1 MLNKKYSFLKPI
13 KNPNLARI
21 GRNEDGGYV
30 VDFEII
36 KNCNTLITFGLGPDW
51 SFELDYIK
59 KNKKIKIY
67 MYDYTVSSY
76 PYIKDIWKYFRRLIT
91 LRAKFEAVSN
101 RIKYLYN
108 YLAFL
113 NSKNVTFFK
122 EKITFPVQNKKDA
135 DVEKVFSRIDFNED
149 VILKCDIEGSE
160 FEIIDQIVNFSDR
173 IKMLIFEFH
182 WLNNNEEVFFN
193 SVKKLQKNFDII
205 HVHGNNHVSKTDTGL
220 PIALEITLLNK
231 KYSPKKIEY
240 KYEFPIKDLD
250 FPNNPTKQDLF
261 FSFQN

>member
-1 MLNKKYSFLKPI
+1 
-13 KNPNLARI
+13 
-21 GRNEDGGYV
+21 
-30 VDFEII
+30 
-36 KNCNTLITFGLGPDW
+36 
-51 SFELDYIK
+51 
-59 KNKKIKIY
+59 
-67 MYDYTVSSY
+67 
-76 PYIKDIWKYFRRLIT
+76 
-91 LRAKFEAVSN
+91 
-101 RIKYLYN
+101 
-108 YLAFL
+108 
-113 NSKNVTFFK
+113 
-122 EKITFPVQNKKDA
+122 
-135 DVEKVFSRIDFNED
+135 
-149 VILKCDIEGSE
+149 
-160 FEIIDQIVNFSDR
+160 
-173 IKMLIFEFH
+173 MLIFEFH